1 MSNTVCIAGVGMIP
15 FKKPGTSAHYEQMGA
30 EVIRMTLKDA
40 GIPNAD
46 IQ

>member
-1 MSNTVCIAGVGMIP
+1 MTHEVFVAGVGMIP